1 MLHLKAMRRLL
12 FILIIMGAAITGWA
26 QRPSATATKVAPDY
40 FDVTISGVGLTTL
53 YLDFPVSIPY
63 DTYRGLLG
71 VYYIYELRGKELRS
85 ARLSSNIPANTGVI
99 IHGNSGTYRFPII
112 EEATPLK
119 YPTLL
124 SGSTEKISVREA
136 LENAQSCGTI
146 YTLGRGTDTYI
157 NFYRYAGSTLA
168 ANKAFFIYEGEANAK
183 FSLDFMGDATGI
195 NALDSTQGEGTW
207 YTIQGVKLLGKPTQ
221 KGLYI
226 HNGNTF
232 IMNN

>member
-1 MLHLKAMRRLL
+1 MRRL
-12 FILIIMGAAITGWA
+12 FIILIIMGAAITGWA
-26 QRPSATATKVAPDY
+26 QQPSATAPKVVPDY
-40 FDVTISGVGLTTL
+40 FDVTISSVGLTTL
-53 YLDFPVSIPY
+53 YLDFPVEIPY

-85 ARLSSNIPANTGVI
+85 ARLSTNIPANTGVV
-99 IHGNSGTYRFPII
+99 IHGNSGIYRFPKI

-124 SGSTEKISVREA
+124 SGSTKEISVREA
-136 LENAQSCGTI
+136 LENAQSSGTV
-146 YTLGRGTDTYI
+146 YTLGRGTDSYI

-168 ANKAFFIYEGEANAK
+168 ANKAFFINEGDANTK
-183 FSLDFMGDATGI
+183 FSLDFIGDATDI
-195 NALDSTQGEGTW
+195 NALESTLGDGTW
-207 YTIQGVKLLGKPTQ
+207 YTIQGAKLLGKPTQ